1 MIIALF
7 ILFLLLALYYLFFLL
22 KIYRGLGEIVRP
34 SANGKEKHFVSIII
48 PFRNESQNI
57 LQSISSISQLDFPRD
72 KFEAIYVDDNS
83 EDDSF
88 RLALSTEKPANIRII
103 KMPGEVN
110 GKGNKK
116 HALQFGVENA
126 SGDIIVTTDA
136 DCVHNKNWLHYLTGC
151 FTPDTAFV
159 SGPVEFIE
167 SAGIFSKIQSAEFGG
182 LILAG
187 AGLIGAGRPLI
198 CNGANIA
205 YRKRVFEELG
215 GLKDNMHLASGDD
228 EFLMQ
233 KIARETNYKVIFC
246 PNREAVVITRPSDN
260 LGSFFN
266 QRRRWA
272 SKSIFYKDAVLT
284 TGLILIFLFYAG
296 LITQAVLLL
305 SGYYYYAVSLFLS
318 LLIKIHFELMII
330 RRGEKLFL
338 SKKKLSV
345 LLITELFQIPY
356 IIIAA
361 ILGLTGRFNW
371 KGRNIRR

>member
-284 TGLILIFLFYAG
+284 TGLILIFLYYAG